1 MEQCTTKRILEQLAE
16 LRETLRS
23 KGQESK
29 EYLERYDTVLG
40 QLDTIPPIPASL
52 AKIVYPLLKQLQIR
66 NSTPLQTSPTAASPL
81 AVCPADFDLQK
92 YIEHLQVIKEILTT
106 ESKTSC
112 EKLQL
117 KTPNLLKLLAGFCSF
132 LGEAL
137 GEPSAPK
144 KAKRPATIDQAY
156 LERCACT
163 LEKSKEYKDLTKFLK
178 FHAAKFV
185 CGYLRRGVETV
196 GVPELQRQTKKL
208 IENLSDL
215 QKTPGFEEDCLRYRY
230 IENCW
235 CKVLQDLDEGHIVD
249 KSPSNVISL
258 LNEKLSLPMA
268 PVKAENVD

>member
-1 MEQCTTKRILEQLAE
+1 MEQFTAKKILEQLAE

-29 EYLERYDTVLG
+29 EYIERYDAVLG
-40 QLDTIPPIPASL
+40 QLDTIPSIPASL

-66 NSTPLQTSPTAASPL
+66 NSTPLQTSPTAVSPL
-81 AVCPADFDLQK
+81 AACPEDFDLQK

-106 ESKTSC
+106 ESKASC
-112 EKLQL
+112 ENLQL
-117 KTPNLLKLLAGFCSF
+117 KTPNLLKLLAGFCSI

-144 KAKRPATIDQAY
+144 KAKRTVTIDQTC
-156 LERCACT
+156 LERCACR
-163 LEKSKEYKDLTKFLK
+163 LENSKEYKDLVKCLK
-178 FHAAKFV
+178 FNNGKFV

-196 GVPELQRQTKKL
+196 GVAELHDQTGKL
-208 IENLSDL
+208 LKNLSAL
-215 QKTPGFEEDCLRYRY
+215 RKTSGFENDFLRYRY

-235 CKVLQDLDEGHIVD
+235 CEVLQDLDGGCVE

-258 LNEKLSLPMA
+258 LIEKLSVSMA
-268 PVKAENVD
+268 SVKGENVD